1 MLIFMKTDKTFKIL
15 LIEDNLGDIRLT
27 QEAFKESLVPC
38 TLHAITDG
46 DEALKYLFGQ
56 QQNLSDEQLPDLIL
70 LDLNLPKR
78 DGREVLAAIKQDA
91 YLKKIPVIV
100 LTTSNA
106 ENDINVAYNL
116 HANSYLVKP
125 IDFDKFIDMVRL
137 IEQYWLHT
145 ATLPLG

>member
-1 MLIFMKTDKTFKIL
+1 M
-15 LIEDNLGDIRLT
+15 
-27 QEAFKESLVPC
+27 
-38 TLHAITDG
+38 
-46 DEALKYLFGQ
+46 
-56 QQNLSDEQLPDLIL
+56 
-70 LDLNLPKR
+70 
-78 DGREVLAAIKQDA
+78 LAAIKQDA